1 MRQASLL
8 RDTKVWTTRTR
19 TDQCPTP
26 PPRIPILAFLDPTG
40 LSATPYIYLIPVGVD
55 SMRSPPLGDQSEV
68 RTWAV
73 NDVTI
78 PLPFNIG
85 GSDFSTKALYQS
97 SDSLSEPLFN
107 ANTRPF
113 RPVSSSALFSWDIYS
128 AQEAWGRP
136 RHQRTLRSAARSGTP
151 AGRSSSRAGRRRQPR
166 EEGLDRFLQ
175 TVKDVRIHLVTYSY
189 SGN

>member
-1 MRQASLL
+1 MDDPNAN
-8 RDTKVWTTRTR
+8 T
-19 TDQCPTP
+19 PTSGSSP
-26 PPRIPILAFLDPTG
+26 SDPDLAFLDPTG

-107 ANTRPF
+107 VRKHQAF
-113 RPVSSSALFSWDIYS
+113 RPVSSSSVFSWDIYNS
-128 AQEAWGRP
+128 NGSLGQSQFTNGRLIGRSVWNSRWKIVIP
-136 RHQRTLRSAARSGTP
+136 GRTLLANP
-151 AGRSSSRAGRRRQPR
+151 

-175 TVKDVRIHLVTYSY
+175 TVKDVQIHFVTYSY